1 MSFFSL
7 EQKWFKFVKSSQI
20 KLLAFFLIA
29 LISIFFLSVTLGSFD
44 FNLRDLLSRKS
55 DSLDSIVLFEI
66 RIPRVLLAAFVGASL
81 GISGASLQGLFR
93 NPLADPGLIGVS
105 AGAALGASFVIVV
118 GSSFFPEFIFGTF
131 ILPFSAIIGASFVI
145 SLLYIFTQGFGYQ
158 GITYM
163 LLVGI
168 AVNAFASVGIGIL
181 TYISTDSEL
190 RGLTFWTMGSFGG
203 SSWQLIMPALIIIS
217 LTVLWLIPSSRKL
230 DLLQLGE
237 PEAYRLGVDVR
248 RLKFKVIISSA
259 VIVGLSVSLSGMIGF
274 VGLVVPHLVRLLGG
288 VNHNYLLP
296 GSALLGASLMMGADL
311 LSRILIQPAELPV
324 GLITS
329 AIGAPFFLWLIFSCC
344 IWVKLNLTAIILRT
358 WSFSCRVFIT
368 QKTVRVTKLML
379 QDIYTFSYRC
389 RII

>member
-1 MSFFSL
+1 MFVTSLKKLGLLRFTNSFQLSIL
-7 EQKWFKFVKSSQI
+7 SI
-20 KLLAFFLIA
+20 LI
-29 LISIFFLSVTLGSFD
+29 ISIAVIFLASISLGSFNFSFKEI
-44 FNLRDLLSRKS
+44 FNTAS
-55 DSLDSIVLFEI
+55 DSLDRIVLLEI
-66 RIPRVLLAAFVGASL
+66 RIPRVLLSAFVGASL
-81 GISGASLQGLFR
+81 GLSGASLQGLFR

-105 AGAALGASFVIVV
+105 AGAALGASIIIVL
-118 GSSFFPEFIFGTF
+118 GSGYLPDFIFGTL
-131 ILPFSAIIGASFVI
+131 ILPIAAIMGASLVI

-203 SSWQLIMPALIIIS
+203 ASWQLILPALLVII
-217 LTVLWLIPSSRKL
+217 LTMFWMIPSSRKL

-259 VIVGLSVSLSGMIGF
+259 ITVGISVSLSGMIGF

-288 VNHNYLLP
+288 VNHSYLLP
-296 GSALLGASLMMGADL
+296 GSAFLGASLMMTADL
-311 LSRILIQPAELPV
+311 LSRVLIQPAELPV

-329 AIGAPFFLWLIFSCC
+329 AIGAPFFLWLIFR
-344 IWVKLNLTAIILRT
+344 IR
-358 WSFSCRVFIT
+358 
-368 QKTVRVTKLML
+368 KT
-379 QDIYTFSYRC
+379 
-389 RII
+389 

>member
-1 MSFFSL
+1 MVRSLLKDSAILQYTNPLQISILLIFILSLIVIFFS
-7 EQKWFKFVKSSQI
+7 S
-20 KLLAFFLIA
+20 
-29 LISIFFLSVTLGSFD
+29 ISLGSFSFAFQEL
-44 FNLRDLLSRKS
+44 FNGGSE
-55 DSLDSIVLFEI
+55 SLDSIVLFEI

-81 GISGASLQGLFR
+81 GLSGASLQGLFR

-105 AGAALGASFVIVV
+105 AGAALGASLIIVLGSDVI
-118 GSSFFPEFIFGTF
+118 PDFIFGTLV
-131 ILPFSAIIGASFVI
+131 LPLSAILGASLVI

-203 SSWQLIMPALIIIS
+203 SSWQLIIPALIIIS
-217 LTVLWLIPSSRKL
+217 LAMFWMIPSARKL

-237 PEAYRLGVDVR
+237 PEAYRLGVDVKK
-248 RLKFKVIISSA
+248 LKFKVIISSA
-259 VIVGLSVSLSGMIGF
+259 VTVGISVSLSGMIGF

-288 VNHNYLLP
+288 VNHSYLLP
-296 GSALLGASLMMGADL
+296 GSALLGASLMMAADL

-329 AIGAPFFLWLIFSCC
+329 AIGAPFFLWLIF
-344 IWVKLNLTAIILRT
+344 
-358 WSFSCRVFIT
+358 
-368 QKTVRVTKLML
+368 
-379 QDIYTFSYRC
+379 
-389 RII
+389 RIRKA